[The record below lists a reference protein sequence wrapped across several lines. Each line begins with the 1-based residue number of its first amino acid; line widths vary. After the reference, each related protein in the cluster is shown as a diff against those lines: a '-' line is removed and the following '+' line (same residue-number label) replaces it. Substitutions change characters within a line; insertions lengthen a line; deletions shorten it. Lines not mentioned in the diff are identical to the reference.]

1 MENLNELPIIL
12 PPNGWTEELAKLAGC
27 CKKTVYNAI
36 RCNSPGKKAEQ
47 IRELYRIKFLKTQNH
62 GKTT

>member
-12 PPNGWTEELAKLAGC
+12 PPNRWTEELATLAGC

-36 RCNSPGKKAEQ
+36 RRNSPGVKAEL
-47 IRELYRIKFLKTQNH
+47 IRKLYITKYLKNQ
-62 GKTT
+62 

>member
-36 RCNSPGKKAEQ
+36 RRNSPGVKAEL
-47 IRELYRIKFLKTQNH
+47 IRKLYITKYLKNQ
-62 GKTT
+62 